1 MPNKAYRGSHIVDT
15 ITPARQK
22 APHFGFKLI

>member
-15 ITPARQK
+15 ITPAK
-22 APHFGFKLI
+22 SKKHLILALN